1 MSRFLSPDQL
11 LIDRISLNDTEA
23 FEKIYHLY
31 WKSLYLYCLKK
42 IESSEDAKI
51 IVRSIFTDI
60 WEKRH
65 SLPVSFCLSKHLYQE
80 VRKKVIKCIS
90 EKLAGQ
96 ETRTS
101 IEERL
106 KVEFSVLSLQAA
118 RKPVSKSFTIINRP
132 SELIRQQTGQAG
144 TEHHNTFETLRCMF
158 QSLTDKFSFTNLLSY
173 SKN

>member
-11 LIDRISLNDTEA
+11 LIDRISHNDTEA
-23 FEKIYHLY
+23 FEQIYHLY

-65 SLPVSFCLSKHLYQE
+65 ALPVSFCLSKHLYQE
-80 VRKKVIKCIS
+80 VRKKVIKCIF
-90 EKLAGQ
+90 EKLAVL
-96 ETRTS
+96 ESRKS

-106 KVEFSVLSLQAA
+106 TIEFSVLSLQAA
-118 RKPVSKSFTIINRP
+118 RRPVSKSFTIINKP
-132 SELIRQQTGQAG
+132 SELIRQQSGQAG
-144 TEHHNTFETLRCMF
+144 TVHHNNFETLRWIF
-158 QSLTDKFSFTNLLSY
+158 QSLIDKFSFTNLLSY